1 MPPDRGAVVVVVRER
16 SVLDVVDRVVD
27 DVVGARVVVVETR
40 VVVVGRCV
48 DVVLGSRVEVVLLLV
63 LELELEL
70 LVLEVV
76 GMALLLVDVVEGL
89 VLVDVLEVLLDVL
102 LDDDVLVWGR
112 TLEDELDATGTRL
125 EVDVL
130 VAAAPSAI
138 ATCTFQVWDMRPSA
152 PSTATVTRCA
162 PASVSCGVN
171 VQLCRSPTVPP
182 SSNH

>member
-1 MPPDRGAVVVVVRER
+1 MPPDRGAVVVVVGEC
-16 SVLDVVDRVVD
+16 SVLDVVDRAVD

-40 VVVVGRCV
+40 VVVVGRRV
-48 DVVLGSRVEVVLLLV
+48 DVVVGSRVDVVLLLV
-63 LELELEL
+63 LELELLVLEL

-76 GMALLLVDVVEGL
+76 GMVLLLVDVVEGL
-89 VLVDVLEVLLDVL
+89 VLVDVLDVLLDV
-102 LDDDVLVWGR
+102 DVLVWGR

-130 VAAAPSAI
+130 AAAVPSPI
-138 ATCTFQVWDMRPSA
+138 VTCTFQVWDMRPSA